1 MLSNQLVLGNGLPM
15 KILDVVSWPEEIKK
29 KIKIKQTEV
38 IVEEIIDFC
47 TILLSISAS
56 WQVKPWMSI
65 TEKKLNCLVCVL
77 FTLNA
82 FRIHLVQL

>member
-1 MLSNQLVLGNGLPM
+1 M
-15 KILDVVSWPEEIKK
+15 KTPDFVSWPKEIKK
-29 KIKIKQTEV
+29 KKIKRTEV

-56 WQVKPWMSI
+56 WQVKPCMSI
-65 TEKKLNCLVCVL
+65 IEKKLNGLVCVL

-82 FRIHLVQL
+82 FRMNLIQI